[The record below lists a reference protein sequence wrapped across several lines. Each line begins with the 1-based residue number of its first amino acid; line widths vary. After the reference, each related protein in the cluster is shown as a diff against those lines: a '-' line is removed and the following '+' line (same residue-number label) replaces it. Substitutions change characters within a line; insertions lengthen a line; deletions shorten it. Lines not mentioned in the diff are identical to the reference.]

1 VHERGDSKKPDGVW
15 PCGQERFEQA
25 FLFSGENGMPL
36 DPEIRRLAKDPE
48 VVAAIKFIDRYFKLY
63 AEQKDN
69 DPVLAEVTAENLVEL
84 CWSLLK
90 RGVLRFK
97 DDTDDDNT
105 PIVQLAVNPSQRAR
119 ARLIGG
125 KLYAVRQHLRRTTK

>member
-1 VHERGDSKKPDGVW
+1 VW
-15 PCGQERFEQA
+15 SCGQERFEQA